1 MSTKIKVLLVQ
12 YNPKFK
18 DVESNIATLE
28 KLLSQYTK
36 KSKIDIIVFPEMA
49 LSGYIF
55 EDLKDIEPTLSYFDK
70 GIQYD
75 FASNLAKRLRCHVF
89 LGYPEKTYDNKYYNS
104 CMIITPEGKSL
115 PSYHK
120 HFLYK
125 DDKTWCM
132 EGEDFGYVEIKI
144 RSGKTLKLGI
154 GICMD
159 INPHEFTA
167 PWKKMEF
174 ANFCLKNDVDL
185 IIFPTAWT
193 DSNPGNDD
201 IQYTLEMIDY
211 WNSRMEPYTKRKI
224 KKNVY
229 LLCADRIGKE
239 KDTTFIGVSCAVK
252 LSPNLEI
259 LKFFGKK
266 DEGCLLVNLD
276 I

>member
-1 MSTKIKVLLVQ
+1 MNMTLKVLLVQ

-28 KLLSQYTK
+28 KLLSVYSK
-36 KSKIDIIVFPEMA
+36 NSKIDIILFPEMA

-75 FASNLAKRLRCHVF
+75 FASKLAKRLKCHVF

-104 CMIITPEGKSL
+104 CMIITPDGKSL
-115 PSYHK
+115 PSSHK

-125 DDKTWCM
+125 DDKTWCS

-144 RSGKTLKLGI
+144 RNKIIKLGI

-159 INPHEFTA
+159 INPYEFTA

-174 ANFCLKNDVDL
+174 ANFCLSKNVDL

-193 DSNPGNDD
+193 DSNPDKDD
-201 IQYTLEMIDY
+201 IQFTLEAIEY
-211 WNSRMEPYTKRKI
+211 WISRMEPYYK
-224 KKNVY
+224 KKNKKNAF

-239 KDTTFIGVSCAVK
+239 KDTTFLGVSCVVK
-252 LSPNLEI
+252 LCPNLEI
-259 LKFFGKK
+259 IKYFGKK
-266 DEGCLLVNLD
+266 DEGCLLVDLN

>member
-1 MSTKIKVLLVQ
+1 
-12 YNPKFK
+12 
-18 DVESNIATLE
+18 
-28 KLLSQYTK
+28 
-36 KSKIDIIVFPEMA
+36 MA

-75 FASNLAKRLRCHVF
+75 FASKLAKRLKCHVF

-104 CMIITPEGKSL
+104 CMIVTPDGKSL
-115 PSYHK
+115 PSTHK

-125 DDKTWCM
+125 DDKTWCA

-144 RSGKTLKLGI
+144 RNKIIKLGI

-159 INPHEFTA
+159 INPYEFTA

-174 ANFCLKNDVDL
+174 ANFCLNKDVDL
-185 IIFPTAWT
+185 IIFPTSWT
-193 DSNPGNDD
+193 DSHPGEDD
-201 IQYTLEMIDY
+201 IQYTLDAIDY
-211 WNSRMEPYTKRKI
+211 WISRMEPYKKKKI

-239 KDTTFIGVSCAVK
+239 KDTTFVGVSCAVK
-252 LSPNLEI
+252 LCPKLEI
-259 LKFFGKK
+259 IKYFGKK
-266 DEGCLLVNLD
+266 DEGCLLVDLN